1 LAECSAADDDDDA
14 LLLVFLFIP
23 GFIELKTRKK
33 GLKNNKSN
41 LKKRA
46 AAASTDS

>member
-1 LAECSAADDDDDA
+1 LAECSAADDDDDDDA

-33 GLKNNKSN
+33 GLKIINQI
-41 LKKRA
+41 
-46 AAASTDS
+46 